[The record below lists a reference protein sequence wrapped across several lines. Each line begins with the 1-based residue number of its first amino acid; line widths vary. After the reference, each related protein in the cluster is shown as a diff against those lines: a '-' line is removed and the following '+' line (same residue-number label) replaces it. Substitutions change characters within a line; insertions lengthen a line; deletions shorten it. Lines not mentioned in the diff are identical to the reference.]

1 MIPDYVEFSTV
12 PTLAM
17 KAFRRAAASMVLVAA
32 TFIACASAN
41 GEDAMTPQTPGYES
55 LVQLFGE
62 WREFEQPPLENGAP
76 VYTPARMETVRAGI
90 RRFRERLKAID
101 TVDWPVERQVDWH
114 LLRAEINGLDF
125 HERVLKPWNRDP
137 AFYQTVWTYQSDT
150 PAHEGPT
157 HHKLLELWT
166 YEFPLSDAEQQRLC
180 EELRV
185 IPPLLE
191 QAQGNLTGK
200 ARDLWLSGI
209 YNIRQQGRD
218 LRALRQRLAG
228 RVMPALVLAVDDAI
242 TATTDFVAW
251 LEAEA
256 PSRDTWAGVSI
267 QEYNWHLQQVWYV
280 PLTWHHERRILER
293 ELHRAWSSLK
303 LEEHRNRDLP
313 ALQPVSSPEAYD
325 KLAEASADRLMSFL
339 EREDILRIEPWMD
352 DALREQLGQYIPP
365 DRRNFFTIGSHLDPT
380 PLYTHFYH
388 WFDLARM
395 REEPHPSPLRRSPL
409 LFNIF
414 TSRAE
419 GMATGFEELTM
430 HAGLHDNHRRA
441 REIVW
446 ILLAQRAARGL
457 GSLDAQANRKTMTEA
472 AEFHARW
479 TPRQWMDRDLE
490 KVGAGDFGIQGDAG
504 YTDHM
509 NLLAFEQQLY
519 LRQPGYGTSYVTGK
533 HQLDQMISTFARQ
546 KLEQGEEFKLAE
558 FFERFNAAGLIPM
571 SLIHWQLTGDSS
583 GVDEIMRA
591 AEQAGE

>member
-1 MIPDYVEFSTV
+1 MVGPAVRLVSCGAGSRASRRV
-12 PTLAM
+12 
-17 KAFRRAAASMVLVAA
+17 RAALVLLGSALLFAA
-32 TFIACASAN
+32 GASAEQTM
-41 GEDAMTPQTPGYES
+41 GTDTPGYQQ
-55 LVQLFGE
+55 LVDLFGE

-76 VYTPARMETVRAGI
+76 VYTEARMRTVREGI
-90 RRFRERLKAID
+90 ERFRQRLRAID
-101 TVDWPVERQVDWH
+101 IADWPVERQVDWH

-157 HHKLLELWT
+157 HHNLLELWT
-166 YEFPLSDAEQQRLC
+166 FEFPLTGAEQQRLRDD
-180 EELRV
+180 LRV

-191 QAQGNLTGK
+191 QARGNLTGD
-200 ARDLWLSGI
+200 AQDLWLSGI
-209 YNIRQQGRD
+209 HNLRQQGND
-218 LRALRQRLAG
+218 LRALRERLAAG
-228 RVMPALVLAVDDAI
+228 VMPELVLAVDDAI
-242 TATTDFVAW
+242 AATAEFVAW

-256 PSRDTWAGVSI
+256 PSRDSWSGVSI

-280 PLTWHHERRILER
+280 PLTWHHEKRILQR

-303 LEEHRNRDLP
+303 LEEHRNRKLP
-313 ALQPVSSPEAYD
+313 ELEPVSNPAAYD
-325 KLAEASADRLMSFL
+325 ALAEASADRLMTFL
-339 EREDILRIEPWMD
+339 ERENILRVEPWMD
-352 DALREQLGQYIPP
+352 AALREQLGQYIAP
-365 DRRNFFTIGSHLDPT
+365 DQRNFFTMGSHLDPT

-395 REEPHPSPLRRSPL
+395 REEPHASPLRRSPL

-430 HAGLHDNHRRA
+430 HAGLHDQYPRA

-479 TPRQWMDRDLE
+479 TPRQWMNRDLE
-490 KVGAGDFGIQGDAG
+490 KVGAGEFGVEGDEG

-533 HQLDQMISTFARQ
+533 HQLDQMIGTYARQ
-546 KLEQGEEFKLAE
+546 KLEEGEEFELSE
-558 FFERFNAAGLIPM
+558 FLEQFNAAGLIPM
-571 SLIHWQLTGDSS
+571 SLIHWQLTGDGS
-583 GVDEIMRA
+583 GIDEIMRA
-591 AEQAGE
+591 AEQAGD

>member
-1 MIPDYVEFSTV
+1 MTRAGEEFIFVRSSAESAPHRFRTALTVLLAGCLFSAGALGDQAMGVE
-12 PTLAM
+12 
-17 KAFRRAAASMVLVAA
+17 
-32 TFIACASAN
+32 
-41 GEDAMTPQTPGYES
+41 TPGYRQ
-55 LVQLFGE
+55 LVALFDE
-62 WREFEQPPLENGAP
+62 WREFEQPPMENGAP
-76 VYTPARMETVRAGI
+76 TYTETRMLAVRDGI
-90 RRFRERLKAID
+90 AHFRQRLQSID
-101 TVDWPVERQVDWH
+101 VADWSVERQVDWH

-137 AFYQTVWTYQSDT
+137 AFYQSVWTYQSDT

-157 HHKLLELWT
+157 HHNLLELWT
-166 YEFPLSDAEQQRLC
+166 YEFPLSQAEQHRLRDD
-180 EELRV
+180 LRV
-185 IPPLLE
+185 IPPLLD
-191 QAQGNLTGK
+191 QARGNLTGD
-200 ARDLWLSGI
+200 AQDLWLSGI
-209 YNIRQQGRD
+209 YNLRQQGND
-218 LRALRQRLAG
+218 LRALRQRLAAD
-228 RVMPALVLAVDDAI
+228 VTPALVLAVDDAI
-242 TATTDFVAW
+242 AATVEFVAW

-256 PSRDTWAGVSI
+256 PSRDSWSGVSI

-280 PLTWHHERRILER
+280 PLTWHHEKRILQR

-303 LEEHRNRDLP
+303 LEEHRNRSLP
-313 ALQPVSSPEAYD
+313 ELQPVSDPAGYD
-325 KLAEASADRLMSFL
+325 ALAEASADRLMRFL
-339 EREDILRIEPWMD
+339 EQENVLRVEPWMD
-352 DALREQLGQYIPP
+352 AALRDQLGRYIAP
-365 DRRNFFTIGSHLDPT
+365 DQRNFFTIGSHLDPT

-395 REEPHPSPLRRSPL
+395 REEPHPSPLRRLPL

-430 HAGLHDNHRRA
+430 HAGLHDQHPRA

-479 TPRQWMDRDLE
+479 TPRQWMNRDLE
-490 KVGAGDFGIQGDAG
+490 KVGASEFGVEGDEGFS
-504 YTDHM
+504 DHM

-533 HQLDQMISTFARQ
+533 LQLDQMIAAYARQ
-546 KLEQGEEFKLAE
+546 KLDEGEEFELSE
-558 FFERFNAAGLIPM
+558 FLEQFNAAGLIPM

-583 GVDEIMRA
+583 GIDEIMRA
-591 AEQAGE
+591 AEQAGD